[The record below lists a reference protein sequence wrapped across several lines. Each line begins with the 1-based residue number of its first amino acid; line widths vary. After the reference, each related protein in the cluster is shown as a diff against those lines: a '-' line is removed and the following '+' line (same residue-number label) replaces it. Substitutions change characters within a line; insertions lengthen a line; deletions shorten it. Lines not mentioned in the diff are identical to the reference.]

1 MTYVL
6 SFRIRREETSRIET
20 DFLEKMSAE
29 KRRMQVSVDDMRRK
43 LSSSEQKVKEIE
55 VQLDD
60 EKHKFERE
68 RLEMEKNLIQSQQEV
83 KLILEG
89 EYRKKISDEK
99 SKFERTLDA
108 LSKQV
113 IDETI

>member
-1 MTYVL
+1 
-6 SFRIRREETSRIET
+6 
-20 DFLEKMSAE
+20 
-29 KRRMQVSVDDMRRK
+29 MQVSVDDMRRK